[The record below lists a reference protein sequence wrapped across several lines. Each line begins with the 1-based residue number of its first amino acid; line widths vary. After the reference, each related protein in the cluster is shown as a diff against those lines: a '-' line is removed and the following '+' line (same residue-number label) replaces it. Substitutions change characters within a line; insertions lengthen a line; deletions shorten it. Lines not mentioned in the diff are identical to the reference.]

1 MSDNA
6 RERAKAVI
14 YEIVRFMTSTRNG
27 RGVNEDESI
36 AIVATALERERRE
49 AEQAQLDRDCAIVL
63 RAPEL
68 YGDEHDARLRRA
80 YAERLRDDPKAT
92 P

>member
-6 RERAKAVI
+6 RTAERIIDGLKEKWGWTTPKPHRL
-14 YEIVRFMTSTRNG
+14 YLTN
-27 RGVNEDESI
+27 
-36 AIVATALERERRE
+36 AIATALECERRE

-80 YAERLRDDPKAT
+80 YAERLRDKAT